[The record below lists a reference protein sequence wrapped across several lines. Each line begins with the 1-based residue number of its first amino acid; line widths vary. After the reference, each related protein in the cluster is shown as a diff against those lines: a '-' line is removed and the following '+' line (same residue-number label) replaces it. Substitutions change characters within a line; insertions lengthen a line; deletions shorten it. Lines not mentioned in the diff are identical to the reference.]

1 MLESYEVALQGWSQL
16 QPNSGFASA
25 LLHSLT
31 QMQNIDKVSHCNNM
45 KAAYHQKP
53 TRIIVQESAA
63 KRVIG
68 RPNIIE
74 AAKTGDS
81 KLIIDHTISNPASV
95 HERDQIKYRFC
106 RRIYSRFE
114 TFLCLCFGVAGRQD
128 ALIHELVTTRR

>member
-81 KLIIDHTISNPASV
+81 KLSIAFAVEFILDL
-95 HERDQIKYRFC
+95 KYF
-106 RRIYSRFE
+106 YVYA
-114 TFLCLCFGVAGRQD
+114 LGLQAGKT
-128 ALIHELVTTRR
+128 H